1 MKLVLAFFIIFNL
14 ILSIIF
20 LKIKIYAN
28 NVDFQ
33 LTKMNLK
40 KANYEIKIVICLGG
54 ILKIASF
61 KIRNGF
67 LEFLFVRKEI
77 RELLSSNIFTQNIK
91 PMIDKIPK
99 SQIVEKFCST
109 NVKIENL
116 KFDLKFGTDSVIITS
131 ILVGILSAI
140 LSGIIAETMQ
150 AYFDKFN
157 KENYKWKILP
167 NYEENLFVNLSA
179 SLKVSYFP
187 LLNKILKS
195 A

>member
-14 ILSIIF
+14 ILSVIF
-20 LKIKIYAN
+20 LKIKIFAN
-28 NVDFQ
+28 DVDFQ
-33 LTKMNLK
+33 LIKMNLK
-40 KANYEIKIVICLGG
+40 KANYEIKIVLYLGG
-54 ILKIASF
+54 FLKIASF

-67 LEFLFVRKEI
+67 LEFLFIKKEI
-77 RELLSSNIFTQNIK
+77 KKLLSSDIFTQNIK

-99 SQIVEKFCST
+99 SQMVEKFCST

-116 KFDLKFGTDSVIITS
+116 RFDLKFGTDSVIITS
-131 ILVGILSAI
+131 ILVGILSAV

-150 AYFDKFN
+150 AYFEKFN

-179 SLKVSYFP
+179 SLKISYFP